1 MMMMRREFQEWNS
14 IKNMALLIAKQINF
28 NSRLHVHSLKRFAKK
43 CIADK
48 KNIYDD
54 HKPTD
59 IECVM
64 QSTKK
69 VCYEISM
76 ERF

>member
-1 MMMMRREFQEWNS
+1 MF
-14 IKNMALLIAKQINF
+14 IALKGSQRNA
-28 NSRLHVHSLKRFAKK
+28 SLT
-43 CIADK
+43 K